1 MANSFNMMT
10 ACVWYKKNFL
20 HMTLLVVAVALLLL
34 LMLLSLSCIC
44 CRCCCWCGYFVDIIV
59 VVVVVLSLW
68 RGCQHLLHQLRLHVG
83 RGLLAAKLIPPLLIE
98 NTGPAGKDNDR
109 VILEQI
115 HQSNYIAS
123 YKIIDSFGNIF
134 QNIFVSLKI

>member
-1 MANSFNMMT
+1 MR
-10 ACVWYKKNFL
+10 VVQEK
-20 HMTLLVVAVALLLL
+20 LLTHDVT
-34 LMLLSLSCIC
+34 
-44 CRCCCWCGYFVDIIV
+44 CCCCCFIVVINVIVVVVVV

-115 HQSNYIAS
+115 HQSSYIAS

>member
-1 MANSFNMMT
+1 MMT

-34 LMLLSLSCIC
+34 LILLL
-44 CRCCCWCGYFVDIIV
+44 
-59 VVVVVLSLW
+59 LLL

-115 HQSNYIAS
+115 HQSSYIAS

>member
-1 MANSFNMMT
+1 MR
-10 ACVWYKKNFL
+10 VVQEK
-20 HMTLLVVAVALLLL
+20 LLTHDVTCCCCCFIVVINVIVVVLYLLSLLLLMWLLLLILLLL
-34 LMLLSLSCIC
+34 LLL
-44 CRCCCWCGYFVDIIV
+44 
-59 VVVVVLSLW
+59 

-115 HQSNYIAS
+115 HQSSYIAS

>member
-1 MANSFNMMT
+1 MMT

-34 LMLLSLSCIC
+34 LMLLLLSCSC
-44 CRCCCWCGYFVDIIV
+44 CRCCV
-59 VVVVVLSLW
+59 VVVE
-68 RGCQHLLHQLRLHVG
+68 GCQHLLHQLRLHVG

-115 HQSNYIAS
+115 HQSSYIAP

-134 QNIFVSLKI
+134 QNIFVSLNI

>member
-1 MANSFNMMT
+1 MRVVQEKLLTHDVTCCCCCFIVVINVIVVVLYLLSL
-10 ACVWYKKNFL
+10 FL
-20 HMTLLVVAVALLLL
+20 LMWLLLLILLLL
-34 LMLLSLSCIC
+34 LL
-44 CRCCCWCGYFVDIIV
+44 
-59 VVVVVLSLW
+59 

>member
-1 MANSFNMMT
+1 MMT

-34 LMLLSLSCIC
+34 LMLLLLSCSI
-44 CRCCCWCGYFVDIIV
+44 
-59 VVVVVLSLW
+59 VLSLW

-115 HQSNYIAS
+115 H
-123 YKIIDSFGNIF
+123 
-134 QNIFVSLKI
+134 